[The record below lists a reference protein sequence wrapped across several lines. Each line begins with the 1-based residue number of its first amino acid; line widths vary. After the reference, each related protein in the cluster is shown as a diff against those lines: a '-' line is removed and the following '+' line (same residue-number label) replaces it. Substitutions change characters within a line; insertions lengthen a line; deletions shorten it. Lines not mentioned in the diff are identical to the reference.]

1 MEPGQQGRH
10 APSPQEGAGGF
21 SLTQE
26 SEGQMSKR
34 YTTAYINDESQV
46 PDGYVPMALF
56 DHTTRLHRALS
67 KAHSEG
73 KVRAV
78 KLVRH
83 EGDIK
88 TGPVWVHG
96 GDAEEFRQ
104 SHEAT
109 RPTAPEP
116 ADIPATAP
124 VIACREHDERRVV
137 SAAQMEAAVI
147 ALCEINNGI
156 TLMHATLERLTAAVE
171 NIATQ
176 PDYAAS
182 MRREITAACESS
194 NGFHN

>member
-1 MEPGQQGRH
+1 
-10 APSPQEGAGGF
+10 
-21 SLTQE
+21 
-26 SEGQMSKR
+26 MSKR
-34 YTTAYINDESQV
+34 YTTAYINDESRV

-67 KAHSEG
+67 KAHSDG

-88 TGPVWVHG
+88 TGPVWVHA
-96 GDAEEFRQ
+96 GDAEQFRKA
-104 SHEAT
+104 HEAT
-109 RPTAPEP
+109 PPASPEP
-116 ADIPATAP
+116 ADIPTTAA
-124 VIACREHDERRVV
+124 VVADREHDERRVV
-137 SAAQMEAAVI
+137 SPAQLEAAVA

-156 TLMHATLERLTAAVE
+156 TLMQATLERLTAAVE

-182 MRREITAACESS
+182 LRRDIAATSETG